1 MRRAYS
7 FVYII
12 NIILGLILSFL
23 FLFIINYKALSYYMF
38 IPLCIF
44 YIISAII
51 FFKKRRKIETVDKVV
66 LYLYLFFTMF
76 MLIINVLL
84 QKVFNNESFIYY
96 NFYIYIYHM
105 LFILYNY
112 FI

>member
-12 NIILGLILSFL
+12 NILLGLILAFL
-23 FLFIINYKALSYYMF
+23 FLFIINYKMVSYFIF
-38 IPLCIF
+38 IPICIF
-44 YIISAII
+44 YIVSSII
-51 FFKKRRKIETVDKVV
+51 FFNKRRKIEKVDKIV
-66 LYLYLFFTMF
+66 LYLYLFFNMF
-76 MLIINVLL
+76 MLIINVVL
-84 QKVFNNESFIYY
+84 QRVFNNESFIYY
-96 NFYIYIYHM
+96 NFYIYVYHL

>member
-1 MRRAYS
+1 MRRAHS

-12 NIILGLILSFL
+12 NILLGLVLSFL
-23 FLFIINYKALSYYMF
+23 FLFVIKYNMISYFIF
-38 IPLCIF
+38 IPMCIF
-44 YIISAII
+44 YVISSIV
-51 FFKKRRKIETVDKVV
+51 FFNKRRKIELIDKII

-76 MLIINVLL
+76 MLVINV
-84 QKVFNNESFIYY
+84 VFQGIYNNESFIYF
-96 NFYIYIYHM
+96 NIYVFIYHL